1 MRETWT
7 MQPRFDKRTGSAPWS
22 LIEQPRFRAAFDFM
36 RLRADCGEVDEALAE
51 WWQEFSQA
59 SDERREDLLEQARE
73 ESGRARVRVVKG
85 AKRESDAPQ
94 EAALPQGDEFATA
107 PKKRRR
113 RRKPVGE
120 RATAAPAPDSG
131 A

>member
-59 SDERREDLLEQARE
+59 SDERRQDLLDQARE
-73 ESGRARVRVVKG
+73 ESGRARVRVLKG
-85 AKRESDAPQ
+85 PKREADASEIVAAPQ
-94 EAALPQGDEFATA
+94 DDEAAVA

-113 RRKPVGE
+113 RRKPAGE
-120 RATAAPAPDSG
+120 RAAPAPDNG